1 MSEKS
6 PKIKYGLTRKIL
18 IMLSQI
24 DQLAHICACT
34 LLTRKT
40 LRMQDSFVM
49 LCGQRR
55 GLGSAVRK
63 CIKGEGKG
71 HVIKNKE
78 QRKFQ
83 SLSDNL
89 LNVSPIHILY

>member
-1 MSEKS
+1 
-6 PKIKYGLTRKIL
+6 
-18 IMLSQI
+18 MLGQI
-24 DQLAHICACT
+24 NQLVHVCART

-40 LRMQDSFVM
+40 VCVQDSFVM

-63 CIKGEGKG
+63 CKKGEGKG

-78 QRKFQ
+78 
-83 SLSDNL
+83 
-89 LNVSPIHILY
+89 